1 MAAAEEPS
9 FHLRKKKSKTTCDN
23 CLNSTGVNSS
33 NLGERNM
40 GESW

>member
-1 MAAAEEPS
+1 MAAAEELS
-9 FHLRKKKSKTTCDN
+9 FQLRKKSKTTCDN

-40 GESW
+40 GERW